1 LKDFYQRLARAE
13 YRHYTLFMDL
23 ALQYFEEE
31 LVRKRLDELLD
42 AEADIIKNLPLRA
55 AVH

>member
-1 LKDFYQRLARAE
+1 
-13 YRHYTLFMDL
+13 MDL